1 MAHPKIYCITNI
13 QSEKLEK
20 LSVNLV
26 GVGKNS
32 FNSNYIKCE
41 GGENINFKE
50 KNYSELTF
58 HYWFWKNKFDSFSG
72 EDWIG
77 FCQRRRFWLKSK
89 NEDINKPLEEIILN
103 DIPDEWESYNAVIC
117 EPIHLGTKF
126 MKIVK
131 RGWKNVI
138 RNPKILFNLKNSSI
152 KLHFDM
158 HHGFGIL
165 DKAIDVLKKED
176 REEFRKYV
184 NTRSFYNPHIMFIS
198 KKDIMEK
205 YFSDVFPWLFEC
217 EKIFGLDNLKGY
229 DQTRLYAY
237 LSERY
242 LSFWFKKYS
251 KYIEWPWVFRDIN

>member
-1 MAHPKIYCITNI
+1 M
-13 QSEKLEK
+13 
-20 LSVNLV
+20 
-26 GVGKNS
+26 
-32 FNSNYIKCE
+32 
-41 GGENINFKE
+41 
-50 KNYSELTF
+50 
-58 HYWFWKNKFDSFSG
+58 
-72 EDWIG
+72 
-77 FCQRRRFWLKSK
+77 KSK

-117 EPIHLGTKF
+117 EPIYLGTKF

-138 RNPKILFNLKNSSI
+138 RDPKILFNLKNSSI

-176 REEFRKYV
+176 RDEFREYV

-251 KYIEWPWVFRDIN
+251 KYIEWPWVFKDIN